1 MDDRLVDPVRQR
13 RPRRGDSGEDERDL
27 AGPVGA
33 AGHDRGPP
41 PVVLD
46 PDREVLALAQPEV
59 DARDVRRAACAA
71 GRREDLVD
79 VRLVDRAAL
88 ELDALGERERDRRRG
103 HQRDDDRCREHAGQ
117 EPAILRRVSALL
129 AAGAALGFV
138 LAAQVGPVTLLI
150 ARSVLR
156 GGRAVLVGLAM
167 ACAVASVDVLYAT
180 LGLAGVGRALT
191 GGTPRLLLGLATAA
205 ILAAVGA

>member
-1 MDDRLVDPVRQR
+1 M
-13 RPRRGDSGEDERDL
+13 
-27 AGPVGA
+27 
-33 AGHDRGPP
+33 
-41 PVVLD
+41 
-46 PDREVLALAQPEV
+46 
-59 DARDVRRAACAA
+59 
-71 GRREDLVD
+71 
-79 VRLVDRAAL
+79 
-88 ELDALGERERDRRRG
+88 
-103 HQRDDDRCREHAGQ
+103 
-117 EPAILRRVSALL
+117 SALL

-191 GGTPRLLLGLATAA
+191 GGTPPLLLGLASAA
-205 ILAAVGA
+205 ILAAVGARTAWTGLRARAGLELRDEVVAPRRAFVTALAATALNPLTIALWTVSFPAAVPNAAARSAGDAVLVIAGAALGTLTWYCGLSTAIALARRRVGARLLAAVDVAAGCGLVAFGGLLGYRAVER